1 MAKADTKP
9 TNASPLKNPQVIVAV
24 VIALLVFFAIASLI
38 NAQNR
43 LLREQQTA
51 PLTPT
56 PTSRPLPT
64 KTPEPTTTIT
74 EFDARDPDFQKNLD
88 AYFIEYCKNNPCNSP
103 SPKPTDNTQSKK
115 IDLNEKSYCY
125 VEKNGSFEMTAKE
138 CQELHDKNPR
148 EFQIQAY
155 INCVDGKIPAV
166 GDSGT
171 QDSRKQKCSDL
182 MGIVEN

>member
-24 VIALLVFFAIASLI
+24 VIALLVFIATTSLL

-51 PLTPT
+51 TPTPT

-64 KTPEPTTTIT
+64 NTPTPSPTSDIIEIDT
-74 EFDARDPDFQKNLD
+74 RDPDWQQQLEKVMP
-88 AYFIEYCKNNPCNSP
+88 KTTP
-103 SPKPTDNTQSKK
+103 SSTAKEKTTTVDP
-115 IDLNEKSYCY
+115 NEKTYCY
-125 VEKNGSFEMTAKE
+125 VEKNGSFEMTVKE
-138 CQELHDKNPR
+138 CQDLHDSNPR
-148 EFQIQAY
+148 EFQIKAY

-182 MGIVEN
+182 MGIVEK